1 MILVIGGA
9 YMGKLSWVKKEYG
22 IADADICDLAEGYEP
37 EKKCY
42 RHLESLTRRLVTDA
56 CGCMTADPD
65 VKTEES
71 AADRNRKI
79 HGCDVMNRDAGV
91 PEGMAALMNFPADA
105 IIISREIGSGVVP
118 VDASDRRW
126 RDVHGSLL
134 QKLSAEC
141 GSVYRICFGLA
152 ENLK

>member
-37 EKKCY
+37 EKKCD
-42 RHLESLTRRLVTDA
+42 RHLESLTRRLVTDER
-56 CGCMTADPD
+56 GCTA
-65 VKTEES
+65 
-71 AADRNRKI
+71 A
-79 HGCDVMNRDAGV
+79 
-91 PEGMAALMNFPADA
+91 EGTAALPDFPADA
-105 IIISREIGSGVVP
+105 VIISREIGSGVVP
-118 VDASDRRW
+118 VDTADRRW

-141 GSVYRICFGLA
+141 GSVYRIYFGLA
-152 ENLK
+152 ETLK